1 MRKVYIFSMRSM
13 ASGGAFH
20 VAYYH
25 ATQQAFLEAH
35 ELAFGYFGG
44 VFRLLRYDNLK
55 SAVKKILRGHQ
66 REETERLIVFVRT
79 GAFRRSSATR
89 RGATRR
95 AAWKARWATSG
106 ATIWCRCRA

>member
-1 MRKVYIFSMRSM
+1 MRSM

-35 ELAFGYFGG
+35 ERAFGYFGG
-44 VFRLLRYDNLK
+44 VFRRLRYDNLK

-66 REETERLIVFVRT
+66 REETERPLE
-79 GAFRRSSATR
+79 AQQLPNSESAGTVE
-89 RGATRR
+89 
-95 AAWKARWATSG
+95 KD
-106 ATIWCRCRA
+106 CRAEWFGN